1 MVTVEYRR
9 GVYEIDLFIVEEP
22 FFLQEVQDLPDT
34 SFLKEIDVVEE
45 VSTPS

>member
-1 MVTVEYRR
+1 VEYRR
-9 GVYEIDLFIVEEP
+9 GVYEINLFVAEEP

-45 VSTPS
+45 IPTPS